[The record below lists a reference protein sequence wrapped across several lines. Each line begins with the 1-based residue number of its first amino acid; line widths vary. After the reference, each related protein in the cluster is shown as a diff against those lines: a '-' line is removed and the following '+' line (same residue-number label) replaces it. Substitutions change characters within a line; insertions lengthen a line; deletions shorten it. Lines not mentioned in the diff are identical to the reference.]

1 MTRDIAGVGDERD
14 AASRAPPGRMGGR
27 APAARAREAPDGRG
41 ERAGG
46 CRQAR
51 NQSSDRLERNLLVW
65 AANEMGGHGGRG
77 RRASPRWPP
86 PPNAD
91 KWDGH
96 IVQWAESSA
105 SEPPRPKLTS
115 QIHAAPPM
123 LTSERMTLRRVAAP
137 QHCRMAISPRG
148 PAAPNQFRFNFDI
161 CEVNFGGCWPHKS
174 ALK

>member
-1 MTRDIAGVGDERD
+1 MVTRDIAGVGDERD

-41 ERAGG
+41 EGAGG

-51 NQSSDRLERNLLVW
+51 SQSSDRLERNLLVW
-65 AANEMGGHGGRG
+65 AANELGGHGGRG
-77 RRASPRWPP
+77 RRASPRWLA

-115 QIHAAPPM
+115 QIN
-123 LTSERMTLRRVAAP
+123 
-137 QHCRMAISPRG
+137 
-148 PAAPNQFRFNFDI
+148 AAPNADKRTDDTASGRCAPALQDGDFSEGASRA
-161 CEVNFGGCWPHKS
+161 KS
-174 ALK
+174 ISF